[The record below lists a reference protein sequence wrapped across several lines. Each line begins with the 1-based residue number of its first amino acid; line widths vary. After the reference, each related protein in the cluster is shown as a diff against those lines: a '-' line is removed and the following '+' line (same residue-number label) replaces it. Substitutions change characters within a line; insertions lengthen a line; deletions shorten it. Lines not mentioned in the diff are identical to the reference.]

1 MFFGRIFRENGKSLK
16 QSQIQNHAQIVVQP
30 LNEPEQLDNNTLI
43 LFISQRIVVVKDYME
58 KREFKFTFKVQPP
71 KIEDL
76 LRACKEF
83 LGLNPDENIS
93 IAKYFPNKF
102 DWKHLNPEEEIVEK
116 KKNKEVKFKGLNAD
130 LRKMPYLLR
139 DGDII
144 GVRIESE
151 NEDGKDDFKT
161 EQDEVL
167 RREFEIKKREDDK
180 NKITEIG
187 KNGWKQDNGGVVKIN
202 LDDDLPLGL
211 LVEGNANQLIAANE
225 SQSQD
230 FGMVTK
236 EVSLE
241 TIN

>member
-1 MFFGRIFRENGKSLK
+1 
-16 QSQIQNHAQIVVQP
+16 
-30 LNEPEQLDNNTLI
+30 
-43 LFISQRIVVVKDYME
+43 
-58 KREFKFTFKVQPP
+58 
-71 KIEDL
+71 
-76 LRACKEF
+76 
-83 LGLNPDENIS
+83 
-93 IAKYFPNKF
+93 
-102 DWKHLNPEEEIVEK
+102 
-116 KKNKEVKFKGLNAD
+116 
-130 LRKMPYLLR
+130 MPYLLR

-225 SQSQD
+225 S
-230 FGMVTK
+230 
-236 EVSLE
+236 
-241 TIN
+241 